1 MKGKIKYKTRSL
13 DSIQNL
19 TRANS
24 SRKNKLSLDNINN
37 IININKFRIP
47 FENIKTELKDI
58 KKIIND
64 TENSKEKRQKLLI
77 KKENIKIAKENII
90 MSLRKELK
98 FQKLLNKNLLY
109 FKEYADKNSN
119 EYKKN
124 YENICK
130 YRTQLHTDLSEFIAL
145 VNNYEKQKSEYSNEK
160 DEIVKTNEN
169 ILNYKTQE
177 QNKMKDRLEQ
187 LNYDTQNQYKTL
199 ENLRKTLREY
209 REQNDKYILNIENNE
224 YAHDQKYE
232 KLLKEYKRVENEY
245 KYYFD
250 LELRSRKNNL
260 DRMNENLC
268 AEEEGLAILKLN
280 DKKVRGDFL
289 KNIIKDIQSQI
300 QEIEYLNKRIKEDK
314 EIEKLL
320 GKRGAEKFKQRKT
333 EQYKTEITSINTKF
347 NNTLN
352 SYY

>member
-13 DSIQNL
+13 DSKQNL